1 MHGRR
6 RYRPVHQRTPWLVRA
21 GCAGAIVGVVALG
34 ARHPA
39 PAVDVKSLT
48 AAQDR
53 RVCALAE
60 SFIDVALIGVSPPA
74 DPTPADMD
82 AALRINA
89 ALAQM
94 GETLR
99 QSVRE
104 MGC

>member
-21 GCAGAIVGVVALG
+21 GCAGALVGVVALG
-34 ARHPA
+34 VRRPN
-39 PAVDVKSLT
+39 PPVDVESLT

-60 SFIDVALIGVSPPA
+60 SFIAVALVGVSPPV

-82 AALRINA
+82 ASLRVNA

-99 QSVRE
+99 ESAQE